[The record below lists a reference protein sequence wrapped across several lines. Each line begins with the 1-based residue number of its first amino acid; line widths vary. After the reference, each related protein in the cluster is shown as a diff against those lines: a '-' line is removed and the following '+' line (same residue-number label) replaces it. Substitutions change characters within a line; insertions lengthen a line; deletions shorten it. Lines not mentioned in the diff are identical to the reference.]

1 MKASENSQ
9 RSEDMQVDILHMFY
23 LVLNFNTN
31 TF

>member
-9 RSEDMQVDILHMFY
+9 RYEEMQVDILHMFS
-23 LVLNFNTN
+23 LVLNFNTY

>member
-9 RSEDMQVDILHMFY
+9 RYEDMQVDILHMFS
-23 LVLNFNTN
+23 LVLNFKTY

>member
-9 RSEDMQVDILHMFY
+9 RYEDMQVDILHMFS
-23 LVLNFNTN
+23 LVLNFNTY